1 MGEYSFPKAAR
12 ILKRPEFIRLSRSGT
27 KIQNRHFIFMYS
39 RSCREYSRIGITVS
53 RKVGNA
59 VLRNRIK
66 RLVRENFRRMRP
78 MITGSWDVNI
88 IAKKNAANLSSD
100 EVGSS
105 LTQLFEDMNR
115 HAGKGV

>member
-1 MGEYSFPKAAR
+1 
-12 ILKRPEFIRLSRSGT
+12 
-27 KIQNRHFIFMYS
+27 
-39 RSCREYSRIGITVS
+39 VS

-59 VLRNRIK
+59 ALRNRIK
-66 RLVRENFRRMRP
+66 RLVRENFRRMRL

-105 LTQLFEDMNR
+105 LAQLFEGMNR